1 VVVEETEE
9 IIVEEEIEE
18 EVDEEDEEE
27 NARKHNRTAES
38 TLNKTSSSQAY
49 APPAQPRLAFAAPS
63 VGGTL
68 TVPTPSPLNYSQV
81 KEFSGLGHSST
92 TPILPF
98 SDSGTF
104 KPNTTTLV

>member
-1 VVVEETEE
+1 MEES
-9 IIVEEEIEE
+9 EE

-27 NARKHNRTAES
+27 NARNHNRTAES

-63 VGGTL
+63 VGTL
-68 TVPTPSPLNYSQV
+68 TGPTPSPLNFSQV
-81 KEFSGLGHSST
+81 KEFSALGHSST